1 MDDVL
6 IGRGPAS
13 LDVEYYQEEQGGK
26 VEEKEDHYWKGSGCT
41 VQGKRGLISTE
52 SERVL
57 RGSAET
63 PVEVFEELV
72 VERVA
77 ITQGTSNRA
86 KHHAGDG

>member
-6 IGRGPAS
+6 IGKGPAS
-13 LDVEYYQEEQGGK
+13 LDVEDYQEEQRRK
-26 VEEKEDHYWKGSGCT
+26 VEKEEDHYWEDTGCT
-41 VQGKRGLISTE
+41 VKGKRGLISTE

-57 RGSAET
+57 RGSAEA

-77 ITQGTSNRA
+77 ITQGTSN
-86 KHHAGDG
+86 